1 MRACW
6 QGLCC
11 LTFVLCL
18 GLFAVA
24 PSAADQASLRT
35 TVEAMA
41 AYESRI
47 SGYPGSEG
55 ASDWVEQAFQQIG
68 LSNITREEF
77 PVTLPVDKGSYLV
90 VPATGERIELRGLW
104 PNLVR
109 TTTIAAEGL
118 EGPVI
123 WGGEGRYEEYNG
135 KDVEGAII
143 LMEFNSWNRWM
154 QAASLGARAILFIE
168 PEHSTWRQ
176 AEGKYSTAP
185 LHLPR
190 FWVERE
196 AGLELRRRLNEEAL
210 RVRLHSRMDWETRP
224 TWNIWGTLP
233 GTDPQL
239 SQENIIVEAYYDGIS
254 VVPGLAPSAETASS
268 IAALLELARHLK
280 ANPVARPVV
289 LVATAAHFQGQQG
302 IVNFLDRHARVLP
315 HYRQFLELPL
325 DPKLFISLDLSTRTD
340 QVGIWNNTNSYDLKR
355 FFVPFGRRFTAYAED
370 VAPRQGRN
378 PEQALVNGISPIKG
392 MDWSTF
398 VPGGVS
404 VNSETA
410 LQAGLVSLA
419 FVTVNDARFIV
430 DTPLDVVEKVD
441 FGNLAR
447 QSAFI
452 NEVFAQAFDDPD
464 LFADLED
471 FGPVLKD
478 ELRSLLVKVRAFP
491 RRSQVPDRLISNA
504 VIAVGLENSS
514 HKGVRWTRFAQ
525 TNDQGNINIPG
536 LPLGGTAVA
545 AYVLDDE
552 SGDLTYAPDLSERTS
567 KFHGKGVMGGALSA
581 SIRWTTQE
589 KLIIVFP
596 AISKPFFRLIDPRF
610 LKPLRGVKVM
620 DTNGVA
626 PRQYG
631 LALGLGRNEAVGLVF
646 SSKETDEGDGLK
658 MLMDGRMMLINSQ
671 GVETEQLAR
680 GIGYRLDRDE
690 LMPTGLLAVEDMWQ
704 LNESRLR
711 TMRKHAIE
719 NQRLNRLHE
728 RGAELIAGAKEAR
741 QEKRWDQYVAYV
753 RAALGVTA
761 RAYPDVLGTLNDV
774 IKGMVF
780 FLALVIPAAFFG
792 ERLLLAASDI
802 RWQLVG
808 FAGLLVIIWIVIS
821 QIHPAFAIA
830 HPLVILLAFA
840 IMAMAV
846 FVFLLISGRF
856 NRHMKEYQAAQA
868 RIHETDISR
877 IGASYTAFM
886 LGISNMRRRK
896 MRTGLTLLT
905 LTLLTFTVLSF
916 TSFNDKVRFMAF
928 SVPQEGLYEGVLI
941 RDRGWNSLNE
951 PTLDFARSHF
961 GPYGVVAPRN
971 WYIAVDQEQ
980 KKYIDIAYQGSSIK
994 STGLL
999 GLAPQEARIT
1009 QVDKLMEAG
1018 TFFERADEESCLLT
1032 DEMAQNLGIGADQVG
1047 QVSVQVFG
1055 RPLLVRGIINSA
1067 AFDQLHDL
1075 DDEPLTPAD
1084 FQLSSAQA
1092 LGPTTTVEMS
1102 ITDEENLLEIKPFVH
1117 LAPENV
1123 LIMPFQTLR
1132 EVGGD
1137 LRSVAVRFEAEGGR
1151 EIVEDFLL
1159 RLAITL
1165 FAGLKDP
1172 GEDHINV
1179 FSYTSMGMTSVEG
1192 MGALLIPLVIA
1203 SLIVLNAMLGAVY
1216 ERFRE
1221 ISIYSSV
1228 GLAPAHIA
1236 MLFIAEACVYAVI
1249 GVTLGYILGQGL
1261 GKVLIWLNLI
1271 QGMNLNYS
1279 SISAITSALVVMAV
1293 VLMSTIYPA
1302 RVAARTAVPDTVR
1315 RWTPPPPDG
1324 DRWDFEF
1331 PFMVS
1336 EPEVLGM
1343 CGFLGNYFNAYSEE
1357 SIGDFYAEKVG
1368 IVSEEGPRGPEYAV
1382 RMLVWLAPFDMGVS
1396 QYMQLEFVPSNIPRV
1411 YAIEVFIQR
1420 ISGQDTFWQR
1430 INHRFMNRLRKE
1442 FLIWHTMDDASRA
1455 YHQESALALAK
1466 EAAQEEAAE
1475 REQAG

>member
-6 QGLCC
+6 QRPFYMALALFAGLC
-11 LTFVLCL
+11 V
-18 GLFAVA
+18 GRAVD
-24 PSAADQASLRT
+24 ADEAGLRT

-55 ASDWVEQAFQQIG
+55 ASDWVERAFREIG
-68 LSNITREEF
+68 LAKITREEF
-77 PVTLPVDKGSYLV
+77 EVTLPVDKGSHLV
-90 VPATGERIELRGLW
+90 VPATGERIELRGIW

-109 TTTIAAEGL
+109 TTTIVAEGL

-123 WGGEGRYEEYNG
+123 WGGEGRYAEFNG
-135 KDVEGAII
+135 LDIEGAIV
-143 LMEFNSWNRWM
+143 LMEFNSWNRWL

-176 AEGKYSTAP
+176 AQGKYSTAP
-185 LHLPR
+185 LDVPR
-190 FWVERE
+190 FWIERQT
-196 AGLELRRRLNEEAL
+196 GLDLKRRVQDGKL

-224 TWNIWGTLP
+224 TWNIWGVLA
-233 GTDPQL
+233 GTDPERGD
-239 SQENIIVEAYYDGIS
+239 ENIIVEAYYDGIS

-268 IAALLELARHLK
+268 IAGLIELARYLK

-289 LVATAAHFQGQQG
+289 LVATAAHFQAQQG

-315 HYRQFLELPL
+315 HYRQFLEEPL

-340 QVGIWNNTNSYDLKR
+340 QIGIWNNTNSYDLKR
-355 FFVPFGRRFTAYAED
+355 FFVPFGRRFTAYAQE
-370 VAPRQGRN
+370 VAPRQGRD
-378 PEQALVNGISPIKG
+378 PDQALFNGISPIKG

-410 LQAGLVSLA
+410 LKAGLVSLA

-430 DTPLDVVEKVD
+430 DTPLDVVENVD
-441 FGNLAR
+441 FAKLAR

-452 NEVFAQAFDDPD
+452 NEVFARAFDDAE
-464 LFADLED
+464 LFDDLED

-491 RRSQVPDRLISNA
+491 RRSQVPDRPIADA
-504 VIAVGLENSS
+504 VITLGLEKTS
-514 HKGVRWTRFAQ
+514 HKGVRWVRFAK
-525 TNDQGNINIPG
+525 TNEQGNVNVPG

-545 AYVLDDE
+545 AYVLDEE
-552 SGDLTYAPDLSERTS
+552 SGDLTYAPDLSKRTS
-567 KFHGKGVMGGALSA
+567 YFHGSGVRGGALSA
-581 SIRWTTQE
+581 SIRWKTQD
-589 KLIIVFP
+589 KMIIVFP
-596 AISKPFFRLIDPRF
+596 AISKPFYRLIDPRF
-610 LKPLRGVKVM
+610 LKPLRGIKVL
-620 DTNGVA
+620 DVNGVA

-631 LALGLGRNEAVGLVF
+631 LALGQAPDEAVGLVF
-646 SSKETDEGDGLK
+646 SSLETDEDDGLK
-658 MLMDGRMMLINSQ
+658 LLMDGRMMLINSQ
-671 GVETEQLAR
+671 GVETEKIAR
-680 GIGYRLDRDE
+680 GIGYRLDRHD
-690 LMPTGLLAVEDMWQ
+690 LMPTGLLAVQDMWR

-719 NQRLNRLHE
+719 NQRLNRLHQ
-728 RGAELIAGAKEAR
+728 RGAELIASAKKAR
-741 QEKRWDQYVAYV
+741 EEKAWDQYVAYV

-792 ERLLLAASDI
+792 ERLIFAASDI
-802 RWQLVG
+802 RWQLLG

-856 NRHMKEYQAAQA
+856 NRFMNEYQAAQA
-868 RIHETDISR
+868 RVHETDISR
-877 IGASYTAFM
+877 IGATYTAFM

-916 TSFNDKVRFMAF
+916 TSFKAQVRFMAF
-928 SVPQEGLYEGVLI
+928 TVPQEGLYEGVLI
-941 RDRGWNSLNE
+941 RDRGWNPLNE

-961 GPYGVVAPRN
+961 SDYGAVAPRN
-971 WYIAVDQEQ
+971 WYIAVDEEQ
-980 KKYIDIAYQGSSIK
+980 KKYIDIAYQGRSIK

-999 GLAPQEARIT
+999 GLTPEEARIT
-1009 QVDKLMEAG
+1009 QVDQLVEAG
-1018 TFFERADEESCLLT
+1018 TFFARGDEESCLLT
-1032 DEMAQNLGIGADQVG
+1032 DEMAENLGIARADVG
-1047 QVSVQVFG
+1047 RVSVQVFG

-1067 AFDQLHDL
+1067 AFDDLHDL

-1102 ITDEENLLEIKPFVH
+1102 ITDEENLMEIKPFVH

-1123 LIMPFQTLR
+1123 LIMPYQTLR

-1137 LRSVAVRFEAEGGR
+1137 LRSVAVRFDAEGGR

-1172 GEDHINV
+1172 GEEAIKV
-1179 FSYTSMGMTSVEG
+1179 FSYTSLGMTSVEG
-1192 MGALLIPLVIA
+1192 MGALIIPLVIA
-1203 SLIVLNAMLGAVY
+1203 ALIVLNAMLGAVY

-1249 GVTLGYILGQGL
+1249 GVTVGYILGQGL
-1261 GKVLIWLNLI
+1261 GKVLIFFDLI

-1302 RVAARTAVPDTVR
+1302 RVASRVAVPDTVR

-1324 DRWDFEF
+1324 DRWVFEF

-1368 IVSEEGPRGPEYAV
+1368 VVSEEGEQGREYAV

-1396 QYMQLEFVPSNIPRV
+1396 QYMQLEFVPSTIPRV
-1411 YAIEVFIQR
+1411 YRIEVFIQR

-1430 INHRFMNRLRKE
+1430 INHRFMHRLRKE
-1442 FLIWHTMDDASRA
+1442 FLIWHTLDDDSRT
-1455 YHQESALALAK
+1455 YHRESALALAR
-1466 EAAQEEAAE
+1466 AAQEEEAQ
-1475 REQAG
+1475 EQAG